1 MKKVS
6 IPHISEGWIMTRNL
20 IAMASRTL
28 SMVRSSS
35 NGPRRQRT
43 SLRLENLEGRLSLSG
58 IQGNHIGVATV
69 VLRKHDPVEVQPAD
83 LNPQPLPPGIFRVEP
98 MIVGAHIGTA

>member
-1 MKKVS
+1 
-6 IPHISEGWIMTRNL
+6 MTRNL

-35 NGPRRQRT
+35 SGPRRQRT

-58 IQGNHIGVATV
+58 IQGNHIGTPM
-69 VLRKHDPVEVQPAD
+69 VLRKTDPVEVQPAD

-98 MIVGAHIGTA
+98 MIIGNHIGTV

>member
-1 MKKVS
+1 
-6 IPHISEGWIMTRNL
+6 MTRNL

-35 NGPRRQRT
+35 AGPRRQRT

-58 IQGNHIGVATV
+58 IQGNHIGTAMVSR
-69 VLRKHDPVEVQPAD
+69 LQGPVEVQPAD
-83 LNPQPLPPGIFRVEP
+83 LNPQPLPPGYAHVDP
-98 MIVGAHIGTA
+98 MIVGQHIGS